1 MIQHTYSGTS
11 TVQVIKYRSLQEL
24 FMHTDRTVVE
34 CNADGYHSFNMSE
47 MRELDEGDGRDS
59 WRYGG
64 DNGNRNEFKQRRLD
78 PSYGRDMCRNELRKT
93 MSSKEYRNLISQAMT
108 YRKKMSYQDMG
119 TRISVPHAV
128 AGEDKFFIRMKNGAK
143 PTVNIS
149 INIGA
154 SAGVSAEELQQIAV
168 RAVPMIYALET
179 AGICT
184 NVVATVFVDGC
195 YENWNPA
202 RYVVFE
208 VPLKTPQQR
217 FNWTTFAPVFQPGFF
232 RYNFF
237 RAMYMSTHEVDGGL
251 GRPCSQ
257 DELDMLNEYLHYDT
271 IIGVN
276 KVGTFDSITE
286 VFRKKKMIA

>member
-1 MIQHTYSGTS
+1 MTHHTYSGTT
-11 TVQVIKYRSLQEL
+11 TVQVTKYRSLQEL
-24 FMHTDRTVVE
+24 FMHTDRTVAE
-34 CNADGYHSFNMSE
+34 CSANGYHEYNMREMSE
-47 MRELDEGDGRDS
+47 LESDSGRDN
-59 WRYGG
+59 WRYGE
-64 DNGNRNEFKQRRLD
+64 DIDRDTFKVRRLD
-78 PSYGRDMCRNELRKT
+78 PSYGRDMCRKKLRET
-93 MSSKEYRNLISQAMT
+93 MSSKEYRELISQAMT
-108 YRKKMSYQDMG
+108 YRKKMSYQDTG

-149 INIGA
+149 INVGA
-154 SAGVSAEELQQIAV
+154 SCGVSAGELQQIAV
-168 RAVPMIYALET
+168 QAVPMIYALET

-195 YENWNPA
+195 YENWDPS
-202 RYVVFE
+202 RYIVSE
-208 VPLKTPQQR
+208 VPLKTAQQR

-232 RYNFF
+232 RYTFF
-237 RAMYMSTHEVDGGL
+237 KAMYMSSYETDGGL
-251 GRPCSQ
+251 GRPCTEG
-257 DELDMLNEYLHYDT
+257 ELDMLNEYLHYDT